1 MRQVQEE
8 KEVQVIQGLC
18 PTLSAHG
25 LFFEDTL
32 KHVFILLSVDIAE
45 YSLKN
50 SAMASV
56 D

>member
-18 PTLSAHG
+18 PTLSAPG
-25 LFFEDTL
+25 LFFEDIL
-32 KHVFILLSVDIAE
+32 RHGLILLSGDIAD